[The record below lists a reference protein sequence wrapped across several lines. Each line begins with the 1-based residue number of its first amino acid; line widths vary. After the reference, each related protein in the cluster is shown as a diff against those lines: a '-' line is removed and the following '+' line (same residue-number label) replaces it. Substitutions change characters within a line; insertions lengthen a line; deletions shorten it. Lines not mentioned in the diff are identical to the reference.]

1 MSKINQIEAISL
13 ALASSPPGTY
23 KLYRGDGTGVDIDI
37 EKHMRNL
44 GSVGKH
50 IKHAKEVGC
59 LIEIISLRLQ
69 VIDYWLRVYFVN
81 FAPSNVKRQ
90 REFGRLLD
98 QCINLGLDMI
108 LSGKLRNFNRHRI
121 NAIHGF
127 VVGTTSY
134 EELKTV
140 VGESEYL
147 ISNTIISVLE
157 NTGTIIVKLDGF
169 HNVGDMIINVKAY
182 IEKLHQSPQI

>member
-1 MSKINQIEAISL
+1 MNEINQVEVISR

-23 KLYRGDGTGVDIDI
+23 KLYRGEGTGVDIDI

-44 GSVGKH
+44 ASVGKY

-59 LIEIISLRLQ
+59 LIEAISLRLQ
-69 VIDYWLRVYFVN
+69 VIDYWLRVFFVN
-81 FAPSNVKRQ
+81 RAPSGVKRQ

-182 IEKLHQSPQI
+182 IGMLHQSPQI